1 MGNEMISKFS
11 DVFQLFNLAFFL
23 VVFIGRSLILWFR
36 HGINPFALGK
46 GKKGLGRM
54 LELLLLPWLAFW
66 MLAVAGEALHLPF
79 QPVRV
84 LWNPAWPDWLPA
96 QVLGVL
102 VILAGDTLFVWAL
115 TSFGNSWRIGID
127 EKKAGRLVTN
137 GIFVFSRNPIF
148 AFIDLYFLGTFLLN
162 GGPVFLVFAIVT
174 MLALHYQIRQEE
186 KFLLKQYGQAY
197 DGYCRRVGRYATWKT
212 SL

>member
-1 MGNEMISKFS
+1 MISKFS

-102 VILAGDTLFVWAL
+102 VILAGDTLFAAA
-115 TSFGNSWRIGID
+115 SYR
-127 EKKAGRLVTN
+127 KAGRAALDRTTRDTR
-137 GIFVFSRNPIF
+137 G
-148 AFIDLYFLGTFLLN
+148 DFLLQAQAVAGN
-162 GGPVFLVFAIVT
+162 RPPVLS
-174 MLALHYQIRQEE
+174 
-186 KFLLKQYGQAY
+186 
-197 DGYCRRVGRYATWKT
+197 RRSFCG
-212 SL
+212 